1 MAKTLSSDI
10 LAAALQAL
18 PKHDVPE
25 NLEDYKPPKHLYFKA
40 ILSPTEKKK
49 SIGMAI
55 FVFDKDTSREEF
67 EEITKGFQDE

>member
-10 LAAALQAL
+10 LSVALQAL

-40 ILSPTEKKK
+40 ILSPTEKK

-55 FVFDKDTSREEF
+55 FVFDKDTSRSEF